1 MPFKKLSNSEKCNIF
16 GGASRRG
23 FTRELRCDSS
33 DVSDLVGSDTADD
46 DEHTISAFGDVAA
59 SEINFIRCSS
69 PDALELP
76 RQNSS
81 PIIKRPLPPS
91 RRKAYSDLDGFAAL
105 CNSLRVVQDHARLSG
120 GHTKL
125 HSLPFEQQVSHVL
138 SESQVPS
145 YSGPIRVTRTPKSQ
159 ARQIKVS
166 PPVTSH
172 REYDLPGPLRN
183 AELRDRSP
191 PLPSFELYI
200 PGSSWDTSF

>member
-1 MPFKKLSNSEKCNIF
+1 MPFKKRSPSEQCNLF
-16 GGASRRG
+16 GQASRRDS
-23 FTRELRCDSS
+23 TRELRCDCS
-33 DVSDLVGSDTADD
+33 DVSDLAGSDTADD

-69 PDALELP
+69 PEALELP

-91 RRKAYSDLDGFAAL
+91 RRKAYSDLDDFAAL
-105 CNSLRVVQDHARLSG
+105 CDSLCVVQDHARPSG
-120 GHTKL
+120 DHTKL
-125 HSLPFEQQVSHVL
+125 HSQPFEQQVSHVL

-145 YSGPIRVTRTPKSQ
+145 YSGPSRVTRTLRSQ
-159 ARQIKVS
+159 ARQIKVL

-172 REYDLPGPLRN
+172 REYDLPRPLRN
-183 AELRDRSP
+183 AELRDRSL

-200 PGSSWDTSF
+200 PGSSWGASF

>member
-1 MPFKKLSNSEKCNIF
+1 MPFKKRSNSEQCNIF
-16 GGASRRG
+16 ERVSRRG
-23 FTRELRCDSS
+23 FTRELCCDSS
-33 DVSDLVGSDTADD
+33 DVSDLVRSVTADD

-91 RRKAYSDLDGFAAL
+91 RRKARSDLDDFAAL
-105 CNSLRVVQDHARLSG
+105 CDSLRVVQDHARLSG
-120 GHTKL
+120 DHTKL
-125 HSLPFEQQVSHVL
+125 HSQPFEQQVSHVL
-138 SESQVPS
+138 SESQVPY
-145 YSGPIRVTRTPKSQ
+145 YSGPIRVPRTPKSQ
-159 ARQIKVS
+159 ARQIKIS
-166 PPVTSH
+166 SPVTSH

-200 PGSSWDTSF
+200 PGSSWDASF